1 MSLGKPAFLGGTAL
15 FDTPIP
21 LIRPTLQVD
30 DELFAELREI
40 LESGLLTNSS
50 RVAAFEERA
59 AEFLGVPHV
68 VALSSCTTGLMLV
81 LRALGVSGE
90 VVLPSFTFMASGHA
104 ALWNGLT
111 PVFAEIDVDTANL
124 DPVAVDTTVTAQTG
138 AVLATHVFGAPAD
151 ADALEKVTDRAGIP
165 LLFDAA
171 HGFGAVYPDGRKVG
185 CRGLA
190 EVFSL
195 SPTKTLV
202 SGEGGLVATK
212 DSALASELRIAREYG
227 NPGNYDSLFAGLN
240 GRMTEWS
247 ALLGRRNLE
256 RLPGWLDSRRALALR
271 YLSRLSGIPG
281 LEFQRVPAG
290 AVSTYKDFAF
300 RVRTDEF
307 GVTRD
312 RLVRAL
318 REENIPTRCYFD
330 PPLHRQT
337 TYRRF
342 AGTPLPRTELV
353 SAQTVTLP
361 LYSHMPPAQVD
372 KICAAIER
380 IHVYAS
386 EIAGFAGKD
395 DKGATIP
402 R

>member
-1 MSLGKPAFLGGTAL
+1 MSLGKPALLGGSAL

-40 LESGLLTNSS
+40 LECGLLTNSS
-50 RVAAFEERA
+50 RVAAFEDRA
-59 AEFLGVPHV
+59 AEFLGVAHV

-81 LRALGVSGE
+81 LRSLGISGE

-124 DPVAVDTTVTAQTG
+124 DPAAAEAVLTARTG

-151 ADALEKVTDRAGIP
+151 ADALEKVTRRAGIP
-165 LLFDAA
+165 LVFDAA

-202 SGEGGLVATK
+202 SGEGGLVATN
-212 DSALASELRIAREYG
+212 DDALAAELRVAREYG
-227 NPGNYDSLFAGLN
+227 NPGTYDSLFAGLN
-240 GRMTEWS
+240 GRMTEWN

-256 RLPGWLDSRRALALR
+256 RLPGWLDARRAAAAR
-271 YLSRLSGIPG
+271 YLARLSEIPG
-281 LEFQRVPAG
+281 LRFQRIPAG

-300 RVRTDEF
+300 RVRADEF
-307 GVTRD
+307 GTSRD
-312 RLVRAL
+312 ALVRAL
-318 REENIPTRCYFD
+318 REENIPTRRYFD
-330 PPLHRQT
+330 PPLHGQT
-337 TYRRF
+337 AYRAF
-342 AGTPLPRTELV
+342 ATTPLPRTELV
-353 SAQTVTLP
+353 SAQAITLP
-361 LYSHMPPAQVD
+361 LYSHMAPSQVD
-372 KICAAIER
+372 TICAAIER
-380 IHVYAS
+380 IHGHAP
-386 EIAGFAGKD
+386 EIARVAAQDG
-395 DKGATIP
+395 KGATVP